1 MECGASQL
9 SKWVSVTWC
18 ERWTKTFVWDSADG
32 TQEMN
37 VSKWTHEN
45 NSARYVMIVAGKVC
59 DKLVGQQGPSAPIRL
74 TL

>member
-1 MECGASQL
+1 
-9 SKWVSVTWC
+9 
-18 ERWTKTFVWDSADG
+18 
-32 TQEMN
+32 MN